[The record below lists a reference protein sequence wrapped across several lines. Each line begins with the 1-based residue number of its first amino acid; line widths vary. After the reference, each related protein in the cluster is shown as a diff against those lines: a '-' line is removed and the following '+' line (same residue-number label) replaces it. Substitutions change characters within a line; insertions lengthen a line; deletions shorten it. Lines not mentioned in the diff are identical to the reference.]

1 MAGIYFSRVTA
12 RGIGKRDS
20 FVDFTPGLNII
31 CGRSNTGK
39 TAVARCID
47 FALGKMSDF
56 PIDETFGYDE
66 VELLVQAADGT
77 IGITRNFGKNQVD
90 VATNIPGMYSGKYN
104 LTHSQSKTTGLPV
117 LSDLFLKAMG
127 ISLPCK
133 IIKNIDSKRTPL
145 TLRTFLHMMI
155 FLNNDIGNVESVLE
169 PKESIQKTV
178 FFSSL
183 LFLMTGSDFPEY
195 KEQPKKEIRI
205 AERNAILRYV
215 NTQISNISEKKKV
228 LQKQMTAFQGID
240 VEQQMTAL
248 IAGIEQTESAIS
260 AALSRRQELVQEIS
274 ELQEKMTE
282 AELMKSRYAA
292 LKSQYTADI
301 KRLTF
306 IADGEMERNAH
317 DKNTVCPFCES
328 HFTPKDDE
336 TYIESARGELSR
348 IVAQMNDLTK
358 AEQSLAEEMRW
369 MSEEMAKLDAE
380 KDSIESHIQQ
390 ELRPKAEAMR
400 KSLADYKSFLQ
411 LKREMSVI
419 DDFAVGWEADLRNPP
434 VELESALQYHPREH
448 FDDDFKRLIN
458 QYYKD
463 ILRECNYSTE
473 PIVANFNISDFDIE
487 INGHKKSAHEGQGY
501 TSFVN
506 SVTALTFRHYLA
518 HHGKYYPGFL
528 IIDTPLLG
536 LDQGVADSAP
546 ESMCSGL
553 FRYFMN
559 HQEEG
564 QLIIIEN
571 SKNLPDLD
579 YAAAGANVITFTKGL
594 TEGRPGFLHGI
605 VE

>member
-1 MAGIYFSRVTA
+1 
-12 RGIGKRDS
+12 
-20 FVDFTPGLNII
+20 
-31 CGRSNTGK
+31 
-39 TAVARCID
+39 
-47 FALGKMSDF
+47 
-56 PIDETFGYDE
+56 
-66 VELLVQAADGT
+66 
-77 IGITRNFGKNQVD
+77 
-90 VATNIPGMYSGKYN
+90 
-104 LTHSQSKTTGLPV
+104 
-117 LSDLFLKAMG
+117 MG
-127 ISLPCK
+127 IPTPCK
-133 IIKNIDSKRTPL
+133 VIKNIDFKRVPL
-145 TLRTFLHMMI
+145 TLRTFLHI
-155 FLNNDIGNVESVLE
+155 LLFLNNDIGKVESVLE

-178 FFSSL
+178 FLSSL
-183 LFLMTGSDFPEY
+183 LFLMTGSNFPEHD
-195 KEQPKKEIRI
+195 EQTKKEIRI

-215 NTQISNISEKKKV
+215 NTQISNVAEKKKV

-240 VEQQMTAL
+240 VEQQMTTL

-282 AELMKSRYAA
+282 AELMKSRYVA

-306 IADGEMERNAH
+306 IADGEMSRSVH
-317 DKNTVCPFCES
+317 DKNNVCPFCES

-380 KDSIESHIQQ
+380 KDSIERLIQQ

-434 VELESALQYHPREH
+434 VEPESALQYHPREH

-458 QYYKD
+458 QYYME
-463 ILRECNYSTE
+463 ILRECSYSPE
-473 PIVANFNISDFDIE
+473 PTSANFNISDFDIE
-487 INGHKKSAHEGQGY
+487 IDGHKKSTHEGQGY

>member
-12 RGIGKRDS
+12 RGKGKRDS

-39 TAVARCID
+39 TAIARCID
-47 FALGKMSDF
+47 FALGKMGEP
-56 PIDETFGYDE
+56 PIDEPLGYDQ
-66 VELLVQAADGT
+66 VELLVQAAAGT

-90 VATNIPGMYSGKYN
+90 VKTDIPGVYSGKYN
-104 LTHSQSKTTGLPV
+104 LNHSQSKITALPV
-117 LSDLFLKAMG
+117 LSDLLLNVMG
-127 ISLPCK
+127 IPTPCMV
-133 IIKNIDSKRTPL
+133 IKNIDFKRAPL
-145 TLRTFLHMMI
+145 TLRTFLHMLI
-155 FLNNDIGNVESVLE
+155 FLNNDIGNVKSVLE

-183 LFLMTGSDFPEY
+183 LFLMTGFNFPEQD
-195 KEQPKKEIRI
+195 EQTKKEIRI
-205 AERNAILRYV
+205 AEQNAVTRYV
-215 NTQISNISEKKKV
+215 NRQISNVAEKKKV

-240 VEQQMTAL
+240 VEQQMTSL

-260 AALSRRQELVQEIS
+260 AALSRRQDLVQEMS
-274 ELQEKMTE
+274 DLQEKVTE
-282 AELMKSRYAA
+282 AELMKSRYAT

-306 IADGEMERNAH
+306 IADGEMSRSVH
-317 DKNTVCPFCES
+317 DKNNVCPFCES

-348 IVAQMNDLTK
+348 ILAQMNDLTK
-358 AEQSLAEEMRW
+358 AEQSLAEEMNW

-380 KDSIESHIQQ
+380 KNSIENLIQQ
-390 ELRPKAEAMR
+390 ELRPKAEEMR
-400 KSLADYKSFLQ
+400 KSLAAYKSFLQ

-419 DDFAVGWEADLRNPP
+419 DDFAAVWEKDLRNPP
-434 VELESALQYHPREH
+434 VETESVRQYHPREH

-458 QYYKD
+458 QYYME
-463 ILRECNYSTE
+463 ILRECSYSPE
-473 PIVANFNISDFDIE
+473 PTSANFNISDFDIE
-487 INGHKKSAHEGQGY
+487 IDGHKKSTHEGQGY

-528 IIDTPLLG
+528 IIDTPLLA

-579 YAAAGANVITFTKGL
+579 YEAAGANVITFTKGL
-594 TEGRPGFLHGI
+594 TEGRPGFLHG

>member
-12 RGIGKRDS
+12 RGKGKRDS

-39 TAVARCID
+39 TAIARCID
-47 FALGKMSDF
+47 FALGKMGEP
-56 PIDETFGYDE
+56 PIDEPLGYDQ
-66 VELLVQAADGT
+66 VELLVQAAAGT

-90 VATNIPGMYSGKYN
+90 VKTNIPGVYSGKYN
-104 LTHSQSKTTGLPV
+104 LNHSQSKITALPV
-117 LSDLFLKAMG
+117 LSDLLLNVMG
-127 ISLPCK
+127 IPTPCMV
-133 IIKNIDSKRTPL
+133 IKNIDFKRAPL
-145 TLRTFLHMMI
+145 TLRTFLHMLI
-155 FLNNDIGNVESVLE
+155 FLNNDIGNVKSVLE

-183 LFLMTGSDFPEY
+183 LFLMTGFNFPEQD
-195 KEQPKKEIRI
+195 EQTKKEIRI
-205 AERNAILRYV
+205 AEQNAVTRYV
-215 NTQISNISEKKKV
+215 NRQISNVAEKKKV

-240 VEQQMTAL
+240 VEQQMTSL

-260 AALSRRQELVQEIS
+260 AALSRRQDLVQEMS
-274 ELQEKMTE
+274 DLQEKVTE
-282 AELMKSRYAA
+282 AELMKSRYAT

-306 IADGEMERNAH
+306 IADGEMSRSVH
-317 DKNTVCPFCES
+317 DKNNVCPFCES

-348 IVAQMNDLTK
+348 ILAQMNDLTK
-358 AEQSLAEEMRW
+358 AEQSLAEEMNW
-369 MSEEMAKLDAE
+369 MSVEMAKLDAE
-380 KDSIESHIQQ
+380 KDSIENLIQQ
-390 ELRPKAEAMR
+390 ELRPKAEEMR
-400 KSLADYKSFLQ
+400 KSLAVYKSFLQ

-419 DDFAVGWEADLRNPP
+419 DDFAAVWEKDLRNPP
-434 VELESALQYHPREH
+434 VETENVRQYHPREH

-458 QYYKD
+458 QYYME
-463 ILRECNYSTE
+463 ILRECSYSPE
-473 PIVANFNISDFDIE
+473 PTSANFNISDFDIE
-487 INGHKKSAHEGQGY
+487 IDGHKKSTHEGQGY

-571 SKNLPDLD
+571 SKNLPELD
-579 YAAAGANVITFTKGL
+579 YEAAGANVITFTKGL
-594 TEGRPGFLHGI
+594 TEGRPGFLHG

>member
-12 RGIGKRDS
+12 RGKGKRDS

-39 TAVARCID
+39 TAIARCID
-47 FALGKMSDF
+47 FALGKMGEP
-56 PIDETFGYDE
+56 PIDEPLGYDQ
-66 VELLVQAADGT
+66 VELLVQAAAGT

-90 VATNIPGMYSGKYN
+90 VKTDIPGVYSGKYN
-104 LTHSQSKTTGLPV
+104 LNHSQSKTTALPV
-117 LSDLFLKAMG
+117 LSDLLLNVMG
-127 ISLPCK
+127 IPTPCMV
-133 IIKNIDSKRTPL
+133 IKNIDFKRAPL
-145 TLRTFLHMMI
+145 TLRTFLHMLI
-155 FLNNDIGNVESVLE
+155 FLNNDIGNVKSVLE

-183 LFLMTGSDFPEY
+183 LFLMTGFNFPEQD
-195 KEQPKKEIRI
+195 EQTKKEIRI
-205 AERNAILRYV
+205 AEQNAVTRYV
-215 NTQISNISEKKKV
+215 NRQISNVAEKKKV

-240 VEQQMTAL
+240 VEQQMTSL

-260 AALSRRQELVQEIS
+260 AALSRRQDLVQEMS
-274 ELQEKMTE
+274 DLQEKVTE
-282 AELMKSRYAA
+282 AELMKSRYAT

-306 IADGEMERNAH
+306 IADGEMSRSVH
-317 DKNTVCPFCES
+317 DKNNVCPFCES

-348 IVAQMNDLTK
+348 ILAQMNDLTK
-358 AEQSLAEEMRW
+358 AEQSLAEEMNW
-369 MSEEMAKLDAE
+369 MSVEMAKLDAE
-380 KDSIESHIQQ
+380 KDSIENLIQQ
-390 ELRPKAEAMR
+390 ELRPKAEEMR
-400 KSLADYKSFLQ
+400 KSLAVYKSFLQ

-419 DDFAVGWEADLRNPP
+419 DDFAAVWEKDLRNPP
-434 VELESALQYHPREH
+434 VETENVRQYHPREH

-458 QYYKD
+458 QYYME
-463 ILRECNYSTE
+463 ILRECSYSPE
-473 PIVANFNISDFDIE
+473 PTSANFNISDFDIE
-487 INGHKKSAHEGQGY
+487 IDGHKKSTHEGQGY

-579 YAAAGANVITFTKGL
+579 YEAAGANVITFTKGL
-594 TEGRPGFLHGI
+594 TEGRPGFLHG

>member
-12 RGIGKRDS
+12 RGKGKRDS

-39 TAVARCID
+39 TAIARCID
-47 FALGKMSDF
+47 FALGKMGEP
-56 PIDETFGYDE
+56 PIDEPLGYDQ
-66 VELLVQAADGT
+66 VELLVQAAAGT

-90 VATNIPGMYSGKYN
+90 VKTDIPGVYSGKYN
-104 LTHSQSKTTGLPV
+104 LNHSQSKITALPV
-117 LSDLFLKAMG
+117 LSDLLLNVMG
-127 ISLPCK
+127 IPTPCMV
-133 IIKNIDSKRTPL
+133 IKNIDFKRAPL
-145 TLRTFLHMMI
+145 TLRTFLHMLI
-155 FLNNDIGNVESVLE
+155 FLNNDIGNVKSVLE

-183 LFLMTGSDFPEY
+183 LFLMTGFNFPEQD
-195 KEQPKKEIRI
+195 EQTKKEIRI
-205 AERNAILRYV
+205 AEQNAVTRYV
-215 NTQISNISEKKKV
+215 NRQISNVAEKKKV

-240 VEQQMTAL
+240 VEQQMTSL

-260 AALSRRQELVQEIS
+260 AALSRRQDLVQEMS
-274 ELQEKMTE
+274 DLQEKVTE
-282 AELMKSRYAA
+282 AELMKSRYAT

-306 IADGEMERNAH
+306 IADGEMSRSVH
-317 DKNTVCPFCES
+317 DKNNVCPFCES

-348 IVAQMNDLTK
+348 ILAQMNDLTK
-358 AEQSLAEEMRW
+358 AEQSLAEEMNW
-369 MSEEMAKLDAE
+369 MSVEMAKLDAE
-380 KDSIESHIQQ
+380 KDSIENLIQQ
-390 ELRPKAEAMR
+390 ELRPKAEEMR
-400 KSLADYKSFLQ
+400 KSLAVYKSFLQ

-419 DDFAVGWEADLRNPP
+419 DDFAAVWEKDLRNPP
-434 VELESALQYHPREH
+434 VETENVRQYHPREH

-458 QYYKD
+458 QYYME
-463 ILRECNYSTE
+463 ILRECSYSPE
-473 PIVANFNISDFDIE
+473 PTSANFNISDFDIE
-487 INGHKKSAHEGQGY
+487 IDGHKKSTHEGQGY

-571 SKNLPDLD
+571 SKNLPELD
-579 YAAAGANVITFTKGL
+579 YEAAGANVITFTKGL
-594 TEGRPGFLHGI
+594 TEGRPGFLHG

>member
-12 RGIGKRDS
+12 RGKGKRDS
-20 FVDFTPGLNII
+20 FVDFTPRLNII

-47 FALGKMSDF
+47 FALGKMGEP
-56 PIDETFGYDE
+56 PIDEAFGYDQ
-66 VELLVQAADGT
+66 VELLVQAAAGT
-77 IGITRNFGKNQVD
+77 IGITRNFDKNQVD
-90 VATNIPGMYSGKYN
+90 VTTDIPGVYSGKYN
-104 LTHSQSKTTGLPV
+104 LMHSQSKTTGLPV
-117 LSDLFLKAMG
+117 LSDLLLNVMG
-127 ISLPCK
+127 ISTPCMV
-133 IIKNIDSKRTPL
+133 IKNIDFKRAPL
-145 TLRTFLHMMI
+145 TLRTFLHMLL
-155 FLNNDIGNVESVLE
+155 FLNNDIGNVKSMLE
-169 PKESIQKTV
+169 PSESTKKTV

-183 LFLMTGSDFPEY
+183 LFLMTGSNFPEQD
-195 KEQPKKEIRI
+195 EQTKKEIRI
-205 AERNAILRYV
+205 AERNAIVRYV
-215 NTQISNISEKKKV
+215 NTQISNVAEKKKA

-240 VEQQMTAL
+240 VEQQMTSL

-260 AALSRRQELVQEIS
+260 AALSRRQDLVQEMS
-274 ELQEKMTE
+274 DLQEKVTE

-306 IADGEMERNAH
+306 IADGEIGRNAH
-317 DKNTVCPFCES
+317 DKNNVCPFCES

-348 IVAQMNDLTK
+348 ILAQMNDLTK
-358 AEQSLAEEMRW
+358 AEQSLAEEMNW
-369 MSEEMAKLDAE
+369 MSVEMAKLDAE
-380 KDSIESHIQQ
+380 KDSIENLIQQ
-390 ELRPKAEAMR
+390 ELRPKAEEMR
-400 KSLADYKSFLQ
+400 KSLAVYKSFLQ

-419 DDFAVGWEADLRNPP
+419 DDFAAVWEKDLRNPP
-434 VELESALQYHPREH
+434 VETENVRQYHPREH

-458 QYYKD
+458 QYYME
-463 ILRECNYSTE
+463 ILRECSYSPE
-473 PIVANFNISDFDIE
+473 PTSANFNISDFDIE
-487 INGHKKSAHEGQGY
+487 IDGHKKSTHEGQGY

-571 SKNLPDLD
+571 SKNLPELD
-579 YAAAGANVITFTKGL
+579 YEAAGANVITFTKGL
-594 TEGRPGFLHGI
+594 TEGRPGFLHG

>member
-1 MAGIYFSRVTA
+1 M
-12 RGIGKRDS
+12 
-20 FVDFTPGLNII
+20 
-31 CGRSNTGK
+31 
-39 TAVARCID
+39 
-47 FALGKMSDF
+47 
-56 PIDETFGYDE
+56 
-66 VELLVQAADGT
+66 
-77 IGITRNFGKNQVD
+77 
-90 VATNIPGMYSGKYN
+90 
-104 LTHSQSKTTGLPV
+104 
-117 LSDLFLKAMG
+117 
-127 ISLPCK
+127 
-133 IIKNIDSKRTPL
+133 
-145 TLRTFLHMMI
+145 
-155 FLNNDIGNVESVLE
+155 
-169 PKESIQKTV
+169 
-178 FFSSL
+178 
-183 LFLMTGSDFPEY
+183 
-195 KEQPKKEIRI
+195 
-205 AERNAILRYV
+205 
-215 NTQISNISEKKKV
+215 
-228 LQKQMTAFQGID
+228 
-240 VEQQMTAL
+240 
-248 IAGIEQTESAIS
+248 
-260 AALSRRQELVQEIS
+260 QEIS

-282 AELMKSRYAA
+282 AELMKSRYVA

-306 IADGEMERNAH
+306 IADGEMSRSVH
-317 DKNTVCPFCES
+317 DKNNVCPFCES

-380 KDSIESHIQQ
+380 KDSIERLIQQ

-434 VELESALQYHPREH
+434 VEPESALQYHPREH

-458 QYYKD
+458 QYYME
-463 ILRECNYSTE
+463 ILRECSYSPE
-473 PIVANFNISDFDIE
+473 PTSANFNISDFDIE
-487 INGHKKSAHEGQGY
+487 IDGHKKSTHEGQGY

-571 SKNLPDLD
+571 PKNLPDLD

>member
-1 MAGIYFSRVTA
+1 MGE
-12 RGIGKRDS
+12 
-20 FVDFTPGLNII
+20 P
-31 CGRSNTGK
+31 
-39 TAVARCID
+39 
-47 FALGKMSDF
+47 
-56 PIDETFGYDE
+56 PIDEPLGYDQ
-66 VELLVQAADGT
+66 VELLVQAAAGT

-90 VATNIPGMYSGKYN
+90 VKTDIPGVYSGKYN
-104 LTHSQSKTTGLPV
+104 LNHSQSKITALPV
-117 LSDLFLKAMG
+117 LSDLLLNVMG
-127 ISLPCK
+127 IPTPCMV
-133 IIKNIDSKRTPL
+133 IKNIDFKRAPL
-145 TLRTFLHMMI
+145 TLRTFLHMLI
-155 FLNNDIGNVESVLE
+155 FLNNDIGNVKSVLE

-183 LFLMTGSDFPEY
+183 LFLMTGFNFPEQD
-195 KEQPKKEIRI
+195 EQTKKEIRI
-205 AERNAILRYV
+205 AEQNAVTRYV
-215 NTQISNISEKKKV
+215 NRQISNVAEKKKV

-240 VEQQMTAL
+240 VEQQMTSL

-260 AALSRRQELVQEIS
+260 AALSRRQDLVQEMS
-274 ELQEKMTE
+274 DLQEKVTE
-282 AELMKSRYAA
+282 AELMKSRYAT

-306 IADGEMERNAH
+306 IADGEMSRSVH
-317 DKNTVCPFCES
+317 DKNNVCPFCES

-348 IVAQMNDLTK
+348 ILAQMNDLTK
-358 AEQSLAEEMRW
+358 AEQSLAEEMNW
-369 MSEEMAKLDAE
+369 MSVEMAKLDAE
-380 KDSIESHIQQ
+380 KDSIENLIQQ
-390 ELRPKAEAMR
+390 ELRPKAEEMR
-400 KSLADYKSFLQ
+400 KSLAVYKSFLQ

-419 DDFAVGWEADLRNPP
+419 DDFAAVWEKDLRNPP
-434 VELESALQYHPREH
+434 VETENVRQYHPREH

-458 QYYKD
+458 QYYME
-463 ILRECNYSTE
+463 ILRECSYSPE
-473 PIVANFNISDFDIE
+473 PTSANFNISDFDIE
-487 INGHKKSAHEGQGY
+487 IDGHKKSTHEGQGY

-528 IIDTPLLG
+528 IIDTPFLG

-571 SKNLPDLD
+571 SKNLPELD
-579 YAAAGANVITFTKGL
+579 YEAAGANVITFTKGL
-594 TEGRPGFLHGI
+594 TEGRPGFLHG

>member
-12 RGIGKRDS
+12 RGKGKRDS

-39 TAVARCID
+39 TAIARCID
-47 FALGKMSDF
+47 FALGKMGEP
-56 PIDETFGYDE
+56 PIDEPLGYDQ
-66 VELLVQAADGT
+66 VELLVQAAAGT

-90 VATNIPGMYSGKYN
+90 VKTDIPGVYSGKYN
-104 LTHSQSKTTGLPV
+104 LNHSQSKITALPV
-117 LSDLFLKAMG
+117 LSDLLLNVMG
-127 ISLPCK
+127 IPTPCMV
-133 IIKNIDSKRTPL
+133 IKNIDFKRAPL
-145 TLRTFLHMMI
+145 TLRTFLHMLI
-155 FLNNDIGNVESVLE
+155 FLNNDIGNVKSVLE

-183 LFLMTGSDFPEY
+183 LFLMTGFNFPEQD
-195 KEQPKKEIRI
+195 EQTKKEIRI
-205 AERNAILRYV
+205 AEQNAVTRYV
-215 NTQISNISEKKKV
+215 NRQISNVAEKKKV

-240 VEQQMTAL
+240 VEQQMTSL

-260 AALSRRQELVQEIS
+260 AALSRRQDLVQEMS
-274 ELQEKMTE
+274 DLQEKVTE
-282 AELMKSRYAA
+282 AELMKSRYAT

-306 IADGEMERNAH
+306 IADGEMSRSVH
-317 DKNTVCPFCES
+317 DKNNVCPFCES

-348 IVAQMNDLTK
+348 ILAQMNDLTK
-358 AEQSLAEEMRW
+358 AEQSLAEEMNW
-369 MSEEMAKLDAE
+369 MSAEMAKLDAE
-380 KDSIESHIQQ
+380 KDSIENLIQQ
-390 ELRPKAEAMR
+390 ELRPKAEEMR
-400 KSLADYKSFLQ
+400 KSLAVYKSFLQ

-419 DDFAVGWEADLRNPP
+419 DDFAAVWEKDLRNPP
-434 VELESALQYHPREH
+434 VETENVRQYHPREH

-458 QYYKD
+458 QYYME
-463 ILRECNYSTE
+463 ILRECSYSPE
-473 PIVANFNISDFDIE
+473 PTSANFNISDFDIE
-487 INGHKKSAHEGQGY
+487 IDGHKKSTHEGQGY

-579 YAAAGANVITFTKGL
+579 YEAAGANVITFTKGL
-594 TEGRPGFLHGI
+594 TEGRPGFLHG

>member
-31 CGRSNTGK
+31 CGHSNTGK

-47 FALGKMSDF
+47 FALGKMGDF
-56 PIDETFGYDE
+56 PIDETFGYDQ
-66 VELLVQAADGT
+66 VELLVQAAEGT
-77 IGITRNFGKNQVD
+77 ISITRNFHKDQVD
-90 VATNIPGMYSGKYN
+90 VVTNIPGTYSGKYN
-104 LTHSQSKTTGLPV
+104 LKYSQSKKTGLPV
-117 LSDLFLKAMG
+117 LSDLLLNAMG
-127 ISLPCK
+127 IRTPCE
-133 IIKNIDSKRTPL
+133 IIKNIDFKRTPL
-145 TLRTFLHMMI
+145 TLRTFLHMML
-155 FLNNDIGNVESVLE
+155 FLNNDIGNVGSVLE
-169 PKESIQKTV
+169 PKESMQKTV

-183 LFLMTGSDFPEY
+183 LFLMTGSNFPEHD
-195 KEQPKKEIRI
+195 EQTKKEIRI

-215 NTQISNISEKKKV
+215 NRQISNISEKKKV

-282 AELMKSRYAA
+282 AELMKSRYTA

-348 IVAQMNDLTK
+348 IVTQMNDLTK

-434 VELESALQYHPREH
+434 VEPESALQYHPREH

-487 INGHKKSAHEGQGY
+487 INGHKKSTHEGQGY

>member
-12 RGIGKRDS
+12 RGKGKRDS

-39 TAVARCID
+39 TAIARCID
-47 FALGKMSDF
+47 FALGKMGEP
-56 PIDETFGYDE
+56 PIDEPLGYDQ
-66 VELLVQAADGT
+66 VELLVQAAAGT

-90 VATNIPGMYSGKYN
+90 VKTDIPGVYSGKYN
-104 LTHSQSKTTGLPV
+104 LNHSQSKITALPV
-117 LSDLFLKAMG
+117 LSDLLLNVMG
-127 ISLPCK
+127 IPTPCMV
-133 IIKNIDSKRTPL
+133 IKNIDFKRAPL
-145 TLRTFLHMMI
+145 TLRTFLHMLI
-155 FLNNDIGNVESVLE
+155 FLNNDIGNVKSVLE

-183 LFLMTGSDFPEY
+183 LFLMTGFNFPEQD
-195 KEQPKKEIRI
+195 EQTKKEIRI
-205 AERNAILRYV
+205 AEQNAVTRYV
-215 NTQISNISEKKKV
+215 NRQISNVAEKKKV

-240 VEQQMTAL
+240 VEQQMTSL

-260 AALSRRQELVQEIS
+260 AALSRRQDLVQEMS
-274 ELQEKMTE
+274 DLQEKVTE
-282 AELMKSRYAA
+282 AELMKSRYAT

-306 IADGEMERNAH
+306 IADGEMSRSVH
-317 DKNTVCPFCES
+317 DKNNVCPFCES

-348 IVAQMNDLTK
+348 ILAQMNDLTK
-358 AEQSLAEEMRW
+358 AEQSLAEEMNW

-380 KDSIESHIQQ
+380 KNSIENLIQQ
-390 ELRPKAEAMR
+390 ELRPKAEEMR
-400 KSLADYKSFLQ
+400 KSLAAYKSFLQ

-419 DDFAVGWEADLRNPP
+419 DDFAAVWEKDLRNPP
-434 VELESALQYHPREH
+434 VETENVRQYHPREH

-458 QYYKD
+458 QYYME
-463 ILRECNYSTE
+463 ILRECSYSPE
-473 PIVANFNISDFDIE
+473 PTSANFNISDFDIE
-487 INGHKKSAHEGQGY
+487 IDGHKKSTHEGQGY

-579 YAAAGANVITFTKGL
+579 YEAAGANVITFTKGL
-594 TEGRPGFLHGI
+594 TEGRPGFLHG

>member
-12 RGIGKRDS
+12 RGKGKRDS

-39 TAVARCID
+39 TAIARCID
-47 FALGKMSDF
+47 FALGKMGEP
-56 PIDETFGYDE
+56 PIDEPLGYDQ
-66 VELLVQAADGT
+66 VELLVQAAAGT

-90 VATNIPGMYSGKYN
+90 VKTDIPGVYSGKYN
-104 LTHSQSKTTGLPV
+104 LNHSQSKITALPV
-117 LSDLFLKAMG
+117 LSDLLLNVMG
-127 ISLPCK
+127 IPTPCMV
-133 IIKNIDSKRTPL
+133 IKNIDFKRAPL
-145 TLRTFLHMMI
+145 TLRTFLHMLI
-155 FLNNDIGNVESVLE
+155 FLNNDIGNVKSVLE

-183 LFLMTGSDFPEY
+183 LFLMTGFNFPEQD
-195 KEQPKKEIRI
+195 EQTKKEIRI
-205 AERNAILRYV
+205 AEQNAVTRYV
-215 NTQISNISEKKKV
+215 NRQISNVAEKKKV

-240 VEQQMTAL
+240 VEQQMTSL

-260 AALSRRQELVQEIS
+260 AALSRRQDLVQEMS
-274 ELQEKMTE
+274 DLQEKVTE
-282 AELMKSRYAA
+282 AELMKSRYAT

-306 IADGEMERNAH
+306 IADGEMSRSVH
-317 DKNTVCPFCES
+317 DKNNVCPFCES

-348 IVAQMNDLTK
+348 ILAQMNDLTK
-358 AEQSLAEEMRW
+358 AEQSLAEEMNW
-369 MSEEMAKLDAE
+369 MSAEMAKLDAE
-380 KDSIESHIQQ
+380 KDSIENLIQQ
-390 ELRPKAEAMR
+390 ELRPKAEEMR
-400 KSLADYKSFLQ
+400 KSLAAYKSFLQ

-419 DDFAVGWEADLRNPP
+419 DDFAAVWEKDLRNPP
-434 VELESALQYHPREH
+434 VETESVRQYHPREH

-458 QYYKD
+458 QYYME
-463 ILRECNYSTE
+463 ILRECSYSPE
-473 PIVANFNISDFDIE
+473 PTSANFNISDFDIE
-487 INGHKKSAHEGQGY
+487 IDGHKKSTHEGQGY

-528 IIDTPLLG
+528 IIDTPLLA

-579 YAAAGANVITFTKGL
+579 YEAAGANVITFTKGL
-594 TEGRPGFLHGI
+594 TEGRPGFLHG

>member
-31 CGRSNTGK
+31 CGHSNTGK

-47 FALGKMSDF
+47 FALGKMGDF
-56 PIDETFGYDE
+56 PIDETFGYDQ
-66 VELLVQAADGT
+66 VELLVQAAEGT
-77 IGITRNFGKNQVD
+77 ISITRNFHKDQVD
-90 VATNIPGMYSGKYN
+90 VVTNIPGTYSGKYN
-104 LTHSQSKTTGLPV
+104 LKYSQSKKTGLPV
-117 LSDLFLKAMG
+117 LSDLLLNAMG
-127 ISLPCK
+127 IRTPCE
-133 IIKNIDSKRTPL
+133 IIKNIDFKRTPL
-145 TLRTFLHMMI
+145 TLRTFLHMML
-155 FLNNDIGNVESVLE
+155 FLNNDIGNVGSVLE
-169 PKESIQKTV
+169 PKESMQKTV

-183 LFLMTGSDFPEY
+183 LFLMTGSNFPEHD
-195 KEQPKKEIRI
+195 EQTKKEIRI

-215 NTQISNISEKKKV
+215 NRQISNISEKKKV

-282 AELMKSRYAA
+282 AELMKSRYTA

-380 KDSIESHIQQ
+380 KDSIENLIQQ
-390 ELRPKAEAMR
+390 ELRPKAEEMR
-400 KSLADYKSFLQ
+400 KSLAAYKSFLQ

-419 DDFAVGWEADLRNPP
+419 DDFAAVWEKDLRNPP
-434 VELESALQYHPREH
+434 VETESVRQYHPREH

-487 INGHKKSAHEGQGY
+487 INGHKKSTHEGQGY

-594 TEGRPGFLHGI
+594 TEGRPGFLHG

>member
-1 MAGIYFSRVTA
+1 MTGIYFSRVTA
-12 RGIGKRDS
+12 RGKGKRDS

-39 TAVARCID
+39 TAIARCID
-47 FALGKMSDF
+47 FVLGKMGEP
-56 PIDETFGYDE
+56 PIDEPLGYDQ
-66 VELLVQAADGT
+66 VELLVQAAAGT

-90 VATNIPGMYSGKYN
+90 VKTDIPGVYSGKYN
-104 LTHSQSKTTGLPV
+104 LNHSQSKTTALPV
-117 LSDLFLKAMG
+117 LSDLLLNVIG
-127 ISLPCK
+127 IPTPCMV
-133 IIKNIDSKRTPL
+133 IKNIDFKRAPL
-145 TLRTFLHMMI
+145 TLRTFLHMLI
-155 FLNNDIGNVESVLE
+155 FLNNDIGNVKSVLE

-183 LFLMTGSDFPEY
+183 LFLMTGFNFPEQD
-195 KEQPKKEIRI
+195 EQTKKEIRI
-205 AERNAILRYV
+205 AEQNAVTRYV
-215 NTQISNISEKKKV
+215 NRQISNVAEKKKA

-240 VEQQMTAL
+240 VEQQMTSL
-248 IAGIEQTESAIS
+248 IAVIEQTESAIS
-260 AALSRRQELVQEIS
+260 AALSRRQDLVQEMS
-274 ELQEKMTE
+274 DLQEKVTE
-282 AELMKSRYAA
+282 AELMKSRYAT

-306 IADGEMERNAH
+306 IADGEMNRSVH
-317 DKNTVCPFCES
+317 DKNNVCPFCES

-348 IVAQMNDLTK
+348 ILAQMNDLTK
-358 AEQSLAEEMRW
+358 AEQSLTEEMNW

-380 KDSIESHIQQ
+380 KDSIENLIQQ
-390 ELRPKAEAMR
+390 ELRPKAEEMR
-400 KSLADYKSFLQ
+400 KSLAAYKSFLQ

-419 DDFAVGWEADLRNPP
+419 DDFAAVWEKDLRNPP
-434 VELESALQYHPREH
+434 VETENVRQYHPREH

-458 QYYKD
+458 QYYME
-463 ILRECNYSTE
+463 ILRECSYSPE
-473 PIVANFNISDFDIE
+473 PTSANFNISDFDIE
-487 INGHKKSAHEGQGY
+487 IDGHKKSTHEGQGY

-579 YAAAGANVITFTKGL
+579 YEAAGANVITFTKGL
-594 TEGRPGFLHGI
+594 TEGRPGFLHG

>member
-1 MAGIYFSRVTA
+1 MPGIYFSRVTA

-20 FVDFTPGLNII
+20 FVDFTPRLNII

-47 FALGKMSDF
+47 FALGKMGDF

-66 VELLVQAADGT
+66 VELLVQAAEGT
-77 IGITRNFGKNQVD
+77 ISITRKFHKDQVD
-90 VATNIPGMYSGKYN
+90 VKTDIPDKAGKYN
-104 LTHSQSKTTGLPV
+104 LTYSQSQRNGLPV
-117 LSDLFLKAMG
+117 LSDLLLSAMG
-127 ISLPCK
+127 IPTPCK
-133 IIKNIDSKRTPL
+133 VIKNIDFKRVPL
-145 TLRTFLHMMI
+145 TLRTFRHMLI
-155 FLNNDIGNVESVLE
+155 FLNNDIGKVESGLE

-178 FFSSL
+178 FLSSL
-183 LFLMTGSDFPEY
+183 LFLMTGSNFPEHD
-195 KEQPKKEIRI
+195 EQTKKEIRI

-215 NTQISNISEKKKV
+215 NTQISNVAEKKKV

-240 VEQQMTAL
+240 VEQQMTTL

-282 AELMKSRYAA
+282 AELMKSRYTA

-358 AEQSLAEEMRW
+358 AEQSLTEEMRW

-434 VELESALQYHPREH
+434 VEPESALQYHPREH

-458 QYYKD
+458 QYYME
-463 ILRECNYSTE
+463 ILRECSYSPE
-473 PIVANFNISDFDIE
+473 PTSANFNISDFDIE
-487 INGHKKSAHEGQGY
+487 IDGHKKSTHEGQGY

>member
-12 RGIGKRDS
+12 RGKGKRDS

-47 FALGKMSDF
+47 FALGKMGEP
-56 PIDETFGYDE
+56 PIDEPLGYDQ
-66 VELLVQAADGT
+66 VELLVQAAEGT
-77 IGITRNFGKNQVD
+77 ISITRKFHKDQVD
-90 VATNIPGMYSGKYN
+90 VKTDIPGMTSDKYN
-104 LTHSQSKTTGLPV
+104 LKYSQSQRNGLPV
-117 LSDLFLKAMG
+117 LSDLLLNAMG
-127 ISLPCK
+127 IPVPCMV
-133 IIKNIDSKRTPL
+133 IKNIDFKRAPL
-145 TLRTFLHMMI
+145 TLRTILHMLL
-155 FLNNDIGNVESVLE
+155 FLNNDIGKVESVLE

-178 FFSSL
+178 FLSSL
-183 LFLMTGSDFPEY
+183 LFLMTGSNFPEHD
-195 KEQPKKEIRI
+195 EQTKKEIRI
-205 AERNAILRYV
+205 TERNAILRYV
-215 NTQISNISEKKKV
+215 NRQISNISEKKKV

-348 IVAQMNDLTK
+348 IVTQMNDLTK

-380 KDSIESHIQQ
+380 KDSIECHIQQ

-400 KSLADYKSFLQ
+400 KSLADYKNFLQ

-434 VELESALQYHPREH
+434 IEPESALQYHPREH
-448 FDDDFKRLIN
+448 FDDDFKKIIN

-463 ILRECNYSTE
+463 ILLECSYSTE
-473 PIVANFNISDFDIE
+473 PVVANFNISNFDIE
-487 INGHKKSAHEGQGY
+487 IDGHKKSAHEGQGY

-518 HHGKYYPGFL
+518 HQGKYYPGFL

-536 LDQGVADSAP
+536 LDQGVKDSDP
-546 ESMCSGL
+546 KSMGAGL

-571 SKNLPDLD
+571 SKNLPELD
-579 YAAAGANVITFTKGL
+579 YEAAGANVITFTKGL
-594 TEGRPGFLHGI
+594 TEGRPGFLDG

>member
-12 RGIGKRDS
+12 RGKGKRDS

-39 TAVARCID
+39 TAIARCID
-47 FALGKMSDF
+47 FALGKMGEP
-56 PIDETFGYDE
+56 PIDEPLGYDQ
-66 VELLVQAADGT
+66 VELLVQAAAGT

-90 VATNIPGMYSGKYN
+90 VKTDIPGVYSGKYN
-104 LTHSQSKTTGLPV
+104 LNHSQSKITALPV
-117 LSDLFLKAMG
+117 LSDLLLNVMG
-127 ISLPCK
+127 IPTPCMV
-133 IIKNIDSKRTPL
+133 IKNIDFKRAPL
-145 TLRTFLHMMI
+145 TLRTFLHMLI
-155 FLNNDIGNVESVLE
+155 FLNNDIGNVKSVLE

-183 LFLMTGSDFPEY
+183 LFLMTGFNFPEQD
-195 KEQPKKEIRI
+195 EQTKKEIRI
-205 AERNAILRYV
+205 AEQNAVTRYV
-215 NTQISNISEKKKV
+215 NRQISNVAEKKKV

-240 VEQQMTAL
+240 VEQQMTSL

-260 AALSRRQELVQEIS
+260 AALSRRQDLVQEMS
-274 ELQEKMTE
+274 DLQEKVTE
-282 AELMKSRYAA
+282 AELMKSRYAT

-306 IADGEMERNAH
+306 IADGEMSRSVH
-317 DKNTVCPFCES
+317 DKNNVCPFCES

-348 IVAQMNDLTK
+348 ILAQMNDLTK
-358 AEQSLAEEMRW
+358 AEQSLAEEMNW
-369 MSEEMAKLDAE
+369 MSVEMAKLDAE
-380 KDSIESHIQQ
+380 KDSIENLIQQ
-390 ELRPKAEAMR
+390 ELRPKAEEMR
-400 KSLADYKSFLQ
+400 KSLAVYKSFLQ

-419 DDFAVGWEADLRNPP
+419 DDFAAVWEKDLRNPP
-434 VELESALQYHPREH
+434 VETENVRQYHPREH

-458 QYYKD
+458 QYYME
-463 ILRECNYSTE
+463 ILRECSYSPE
-473 PIVANFNISDFDIE
+473 PTSANFNISDFDIE
-487 INGHKKSAHEGQGY
+487 IDGHKKSTHEGQGY

-528 IIDTPLLG
+528 IIDTPFLG

-571 SKNLPDLD
+571 SKNLPELD
-579 YAAAGANVITFTKGL
+579 YEAAGANVITFTKGL
-594 TEGRPGFLHGI
+594 TEGRPGFLHG

>member
-12 RGIGKRDS
+12 RGIGKCDS

-39 TAVARCID
+39 TAIARCID
-47 FALGKMSDF
+47 FALGKMGEP
-56 PIDETFGYDE
+56 PIDEPLGYDQ
-66 VELLVQAADGT
+66 VELLVQAAAGT

-90 VATNIPGMYSGKYN
+90 VKTDIPGVYSGKYN
-104 LTHSQSKTTGLPV
+104 LNHSQSKTTALPV
-117 LSDLFLKAMG
+117 LSDLLLNVMG
-127 ISLPCK
+127 IPTPCMV
-133 IIKNIDSKRTPL
+133 IKNIDFKRAPL
-145 TLRTFLHMMI
+145 TLRTFLHMLI
-155 FLNNDIGNVESVLE
+155 FLNNDIGNVKSVLE

-183 LFLMTGSDFPEY
+183 LFLMTGFNFPEQD
-195 KEQPKKEIRI
+195 EQTKKEIRI
-205 AERNAILRYV
+205 AEQNAVTRYV
-215 NTQISNISEKKKV
+215 NRQISNVAEKKKV

-240 VEQQMTAL
+240 VEQQMTSL

-260 AALSRRQELVQEIS
+260 AALSRRQDLVQEMS
-274 ELQEKMTE
+274 DLQEKVTE
-282 AELMKSRYAA
+282 AELMKSRYAT

-306 IADGEMERNAH
+306 IADGEMSRSVH
-317 DKNTVCPFCES
+317 DKNNVCPFCES

-348 IVAQMNDLTK
+348 ILAQMNDLTK
-358 AEQSLAEEMRW
+358 AEQSLAEEMNW
-369 MSEEMAKLDAE
+369 MSVEMAKLDAE
-380 KDSIESHIQQ
+380 KDSIENLIQQ
-390 ELRPKAEAMR
+390 ELRPKAEEMR
-400 KSLADYKSFLQ
+400 KSLAVYKSFLQ

-419 DDFAVGWEADLRNPP
+419 DDFAAVWEKDLRNPP
-434 VELESALQYHPREH
+434 VETENVRQYHPREH

-458 QYYKD
+458 QYYME
-463 ILRECNYSTE
+463 ILRECSYSPE
-473 PIVANFNISDFDIE
+473 PTSANFNISDFDIE
-487 INGHKKSAHEGQGY
+487 IDGHKKSTHEGQGY

-579 YAAAGANVITFTKGL
+579 YEAAGANVITFTKGL
-594 TEGRPGFLHGI
+594 TEGRPGFLHG

>member
-12 RGIGKRDS
+12 RGKGKRDS

-39 TAVARCID
+39 TAIARCID
-47 FALGKMSDF
+47 FALGKMGEP
-56 PIDETFGYDE
+56 PIDEPLGYDQ

-77 IGITRNFGKNQVD
+77 ISITRKFHKDQVD
-90 VATNIPGMYSGKYN
+90 VITNIPGMMSDKYN
-104 LTHSQSKTTGLPV
+104 LKYSQSQRNGLPV
-117 LSDLFLKAMG
+117 LSDLLLSAMG
-127 ISLPCK
+127 IPVPCMV
-133 IIKNIDSKRTPL
+133 IKNIDFKRAPL
-145 TLRTFLHMMI
+145 TLRTFLHMLL
-155 FLNNDIGNVESVLE
+155 FLNNDIGKVESVLE

-178 FFSSL
+178 FLSSL
-183 LFLMTGSDFPEY
+183 LFLMTGSNFPEHD
-195 KEQPKKEIRI
+195 EQTKKEIRI

-215 NTQISNISEKKKV
+215 NRQISNISEKKKV

-282 AELMKSRYAA
+282 AELMKFRYAA

-348 IVAQMNDLTK
+348 ILAQMNDLTK
-358 AEQSLAEEMRW
+358 AEQSLAEEMNW
-369 MSEEMAKLDAE
+369 MSAEMAKLDAE
-380 KDSIESHIQQ
+380 KDSIENLIQQ
-390 ELRPKAEAMR
+390 ELRPKAEEMR
-400 KSLADYKSFLQ
+400 KSLAVYKSFLQ

-419 DDFAVGWEADLRNPP
+419 DDFAAIWEKDLRNPP
-434 VELESALQYHPREH
+434 VETENVRQYHPREH

-458 QYYKD
+458 QYYME
-463 ILRECNYSTE
+463 ILRECSYSPE
-473 PIVANFNISDFDIE
+473 PTSANFNISDFDIE
-487 INGHKKSAHEGQGY
+487 IDGHKKSTHEGQGY

-594 TEGRPGFLHGI
+594 TEGRPGFLHG

>member
-12 RGIGKRDS
+12 RGKGKRDS

-47 FALGKMSDF
+47 FALGKMGEP
-56 PIDETFGYDE
+56 PIDEPLGYDQ
-66 VELLVQAADGT
+66 VELLVQAAEGT
-77 IGITRNFGKNQVD
+77 ISITRKFHKDQVD
-90 VATNIPGMYSGKYN
+90 VKTDIPGMTSDKYN
-104 LTHSQSKTTGLPV
+104 LKYSQSQRNGLPV
-117 LSDLFLKAMG
+117 LSDLLLSAMG
-127 ISLPCK
+127 IPVPCMV
-133 IIKNIDSKRTPL
+133 IKNIDFKRAPL
-145 TLRTFLHMMI
+145 TLRTFLHMLI
-155 FLNNDIGNVESVLE
+155 FLNNDIGNVKSVLE
-169 PKESIQKTV
+169 PKESVQKTI

-183 LFLMTGSDFPEY
+183 LYLMNGSNFPEQD
-195 KEQPKKEIRI
+195 EQTKKELRI
-205 AERNAILRYV
+205 AERNAVTRYV
-215 NTQISNISEKKKV
+215 NRQISNVAEKKKV

-240 VEQQMTAL
+240 VEQQMTSL

-282 AELMKSRYAA
+282 AELMKSRYTA

-306 IADGEMERNAH
+306 IVDGEMERNAH
-317 DKNTVCPFCES
+317 DKNTVCPFCER

-358 AEQSLAEEMRW
+358 AEQSLSEEMNW

-434 VELESALQYHPREH
+434 VEPESALQYHPREH

-458 QYYKD
+458 QYYME
-463 ILRECNYSTE
+463 ILRECSYSPE
-473 PIVANFNISDFDIE
+473 PTSANFNISDFDIE
-487 INGHKKSAHEGQGY
+487 IDGHKKSTHEGQGY

-579 YAAAGANVITFTKGL
+579 YEAAGANVITFTKGL
-594 TEGRPGFLHGI
+594 TEGRPGFLHG

>member
-12 RGIGKRDS
+12 RGIGKCDS

-47 FALGKMSDF
+47 FALGKMGDL

-77 IGITRNFGKNQVD
+77 ISITRKFHKDQVD
-90 VATNIPGMYSGKYN
+90 VITNIPGMMSDKYN
-104 LTHSQSKTTGLPV
+104 LKYSQSQRNGLPV
-117 LSDLFLKAMG
+117 LSDLLLSAMG
-127 ISLPCK
+127 IPVPCMV
-133 IIKNIDSKRTPL
+133 IKNIDFKRVPL
-145 TLRTFLHMMI
+145 TLRTFLHI
-155 FLNNDIGNVESVLE
+155 LLFLNNDIGKVESVLE

-178 FFSSL
+178 FLSSL
-183 LFLMTGSDFPEY
+183 LFLMTGSNFPEHD
-195 KEQPKKEIRI
+195 EQTKKEIRI

-215 NTQISNISEKKKV
+215 NTQISNISEKKV

-282 AELMKSRYAA
+282 AELMKFRYAA

-400 KSLADYKSFLQ
+400 KSLADYKNFLQ

-419 DDFAVGWEADLRNPP
+419 DDLAVGWEADLRNPP
-434 VELESALQYHPREH
+434 VEPESALQYHPREH
-448 FDDDFKRLIN
+448 FDDDFKKLIN

-463 ILRECNYSTE
+463 ILLECSYSTE
-473 PIVANFNISDFDIE
+473 PIVANFNISNFDIE

-518 HHGKYYPGFL
+518 HQGKYYPGFL
-528 IIDTPLLG
+528 IIDTPLLA
-536 LDQGVADSAP
+536 LDQGVKDSDP
-546 ESMCSGL
+546 KSMGAGL

-579 YAAAGANVITFTKGL
+579 YEAAGANVITFTKGL

>member
-12 RGIGKRDS
+12 RGKGKRDS

-47 FALGKMSDF
+47 FALGKMGEP
-56 PIDETFGYDE
+56 PIDEPLGYDQ
-66 VELLVQAADGT
+66 VELLVQAAEGT
-77 IGITRNFGKNQVD
+77 ISITRNFDKNQVEVVTD
-90 VATNIPGMYSGKYN
+90 IPGVYNGKYN

-117 LSDLFLKAMG
+117 LSDLLLNVMG
-127 ISLPCK
+127 ISTPCMV
-133 IIKNIDSKRTPL
+133 IKNIDFKRAPL
-145 TLRTFLHMMI
+145 TLRTFLHMLL
-155 FLNNDIGNVESVLE
+155 FLNNDIGNVKSMLE
-169 PKESIQKTV
+169 PSESAKKTV
-178 FFSSL
+178 FLSSL
-183 LFLMTGSDFPEY
+183 LFLMTGSNFPEQD
-195 KEQPKKEIRI
+195 EQTKKEIRI
-205 AERNAILRYV
+205 AERNAIVRYV
-215 NTQISNISEKKKV
+215 NTQISNVAEKKKA

-240 VEQQMTAL
+240 VEQQMTSL

-260 AALSRRQELVQEIS
+260 AALSRRQNLVQEMS
-274 ELQEKMTE
+274 DLQEKVTE

-306 IADGEMERNAH
+306 IADGEIGRNAH
-317 DKNTVCPFCES
+317 DKNNVCPFCES

-348 IVAQMNDLTK
+348 ILAQMNDLTK
-358 AEQSLAEEMRW
+358 AKQNLAEEMNW
-369 MSEEMAKLDAE
+369 MSGEMAKLDAE
-380 KDSIESHIQQ
+380 KDSIESLIQQ
-390 ELRPKAEAMR
+390 ELRPKAEEMR
-400 KSLADYKSFLQ
+400 KSLAAYKSFLQ
-411 LKREMSVI
+411 LKREMSVVEE
-419 DDFAVGWEADLRNPP
+419 FAAVWEKDLRNPP
-434 VELESALQYHPREH
+434 VETESVRQYHPREH

-463 ILRECNYSTE
+463 ILRECSYSTE

-487 INGHKKSAHEGQGY
+487 INGHKKSTHEGQGY

-579 YAAAGANVITFTKGL
+579 YEAAGANVITFTKGL
-594 TEGRPGFLHGI
+594 TEGRPGFLHG

>member
-12 RGIGKRDS
+12 RGKGKRDS
-20 FVDFTPGLNII
+20 FVDFTPRLNII

-39 TAVARCID
+39 TAIARCID
-47 FALGKMSDF
+47 FALGKMGEP
-56 PIDETFGYDE
+56 PIDEPLGYDQ
-66 VELLVQAADGT
+66 VELLVQAAAGT

-90 VATNIPGMYSGKYN
+90 VKTDIPGVYSGKYN
-104 LTHSQSKTTGLPV
+104 LNHSQSKTTALPV
-117 LSDLFLKAMG
+117 LSDLLLNVMG
-127 ISLPCK
+127 IPTPCMV
-133 IIKNIDSKRTPL
+133 IKNIDFKRAPL
-145 TLRTFLHMMI
+145 TLRTFLHMLI
-155 FLNNDIGNVESVLE
+155 FLNNDIGNVKSVLE

-183 LFLMTGSDFPEY
+183 LFLMTGFNFPEQD
-195 KEQPKKEIRI
+195 EQTKKEIRI
-205 AERNAILRYV
+205 AEQNAVTRYV
-215 NTQISNISEKKKV
+215 NRQISNVAEKKKV

-240 VEQQMTAL
+240 VEQQMTSL

-260 AALSRRQELVQEIS
+260 AALSRRQDLVQEMS
-274 ELQEKMTE
+274 DLQEKVTE
-282 AELMKSRYAA
+282 AELMKSRYAT

-306 IADGEMERNAH
+306 IADGEMSRSVH
-317 DKNTVCPFCES
+317 DKNNVCPFCES

-348 IVAQMNDLTK
+348 ILAQMNDLTK
-358 AEQSLAEEMRW
+358 AEQSLAEEMNW
-369 MSEEMAKLDAE
+369 MSVEMAKLDAE
-380 KDSIESHIQQ
+380 KDSIENLIQQ
-390 ELRPKAEAMR
+390 ELRPKAEEMR
-400 KSLADYKSFLQ
+400 KSLAVYKSFLQ

-419 DDFAVGWEADLRNPP
+419 DDFAAVWEKDVRNPP
-434 VELESALQYHPREH
+434 VETENVRQYHPREH

-458 QYYKD
+458 QYYME
-463 ILRECNYSTE
+463 ILRECSYSPE
-473 PIVANFNISDFDIE
+473 PTSANFNISDFDIE
-487 INGHKKSAHEGQGY
+487 IDGHKKSTHEGQGY

-579 YAAAGANVITFTKGL
+579 YEAAGANVITFTKGL
-594 TEGRPGFLHGI
+594 TEGRPGFLHG

>member
-12 RGIGKRDS
+12 RGKGKRDS

-31 CGRSNTGK
+31 CGHSNTGK
-39 TAVARCID
+39 TAIARCID
-47 FALGKMSDF
+47 FALGKIGDF
-56 PIDETFGYDE
+56 PIDETFGYDQ

-77 IGITRNFGKNQVD
+77 ISITRKFHKDQVD
-90 VATNIPGMYSGKYN
+90 VITNIPGMISDKYN
-104 LTHSQSKTTGLPV
+104 LKYSQSQRNGLPV
-117 LSDLFLKAMG
+117 LSDLLLSAMG
-127 ISLPCK
+127 IPVPCMV
-133 IIKNIDSKRTPL
+133 IKNIDFKRAPL
-145 TLRTFLHMMI
+145 TLRTFLHMLI
-155 FLNNDIGNVESVLE
+155 FLNNDIGKVESVLE

-178 FFSSL
+178 FLSSL
-183 LFLMTGSDFPEY
+183 LFLMTGSNFPEHD
-195 KEQPKKEIRI
+195 EQTKKEIRI

-215 NTQISNISEKKKV
+215 NRQISNVAEKKKV
-228 LQKQMTAFQGID
+228 LQKQMMAFQGID
-240 VEQQMTAL
+240 VEQQMTSL

-260 AALSRRQELVQEIS
+260 AALSRRQDLVQEMS
-274 ELQEKMTE
+274 DLQEKVTE
-282 AELMKSRYAA
+282 AELMKSRYAT

-306 IADGEMERNAH
+306 IADGEMSRSVH
-317 DKNTVCPFCES
+317 DKNNVCPFCES

-348 IVAQMNDLTK
+348 ILAQMNDLTK

-434 VELESALQYHPREH
+434 VEPESALQYHPREH
-448 FDDDFKRLIN
+448 FDDDFKKLIN

-463 ILRECNYSTE
+463 ILHECSYMPE
-473 PIVANFNISDFDIE
+473 PTTTNFNISDFDIE
-487 INGHKKSAHEGQGY
+487 IDGHKKSAHEGQGY

-518 HHGKYYPGFL
+518 HHAKYYPGFL

-559 HQEEG
+559 HQKEG

-594 TEGRPGFLHGI
+594 AEGRFGFLHDV

>member
-12 RGIGKRDS
+12 RGKGKRDS

-39 TAVARCID
+39 TAIARCID
-47 FALGKMSDF
+47 FALGKMGEP
-56 PIDETFGYDE
+56 PIDEPLGYDQ
-66 VELLVQAADGT
+66 VELLVQAAAGT

-90 VATNIPGMYSGKYN
+90 VKTDIPGVYSGKYN
-104 LTHSQSKTTGLPV
+104 LNHSQSKITALPV
-117 LSDLFLKAMG
+117 LSDLLLNVMG
-127 ISLPCK
+127 IPTPCMV
-133 IIKNIDSKRTPL
+133 IKNIDFKRAPL
-145 TLRTFLHMMI
+145 TLRTFLHMLI
-155 FLNNDIGNVESVLE
+155 FLNNDIGNVKSVLE

-183 LFLMTGSDFPEY
+183 LFLMTGFNFPEQD
-195 KEQPKKEIRI
+195 EQTKKEIRI
-205 AERNAILRYV
+205 AEQNAVTRYV
-215 NTQISNISEKKKV
+215 NRQISNVAEKKKV

-240 VEQQMTAL
+240 VEQQMTSL

-260 AALSRRQELVQEIS
+260 AALSRRQDLVQEMS
-274 ELQEKMTE
+274 DLQEKVTE
-282 AELMKSRYAA
+282 AELMKSRYAT

-306 IADGEMERNAH
+306 IADGEMSRSVH
-317 DKNTVCPFCES
+317 DKNNVCPFCES

-348 IVAQMNDLTK
+348 ILAQMNDLTK
-358 AEQSLAEEMRW
+358 AEQSLAEEMNW
-369 MSEEMAKLDAE
+369 MSVEMAKLDAE
-380 KDSIESHIQQ
+380 KDSIENLIQQ
-390 ELRPKAEAMR
+390 ELRPKAEEMR
-400 KSLADYKSFLQ
+400 KSLAVYKSFLQ

-419 DDFAVGWEADLRNPP
+419 DDFAAVWEKDLRNPP
-434 VELESALQYHPREH
+434 VETENVRQYHPREH

-458 QYYKD
+458 QYYME
-463 ILRECNYSTE
+463 ILRECSYSPE
-473 PIVANFNISDFDIE
+473 PPSANFNISDFDIE
-487 INGHKKSAHEGQGY
+487 IDGHKKSTHEGQGY

-571 SKNLPDLD
+571 SKNLPELD
-579 YAAAGANVITFTKGL
+579 YEAAGANVITFTKGL
-594 TEGRPGFLHGI
+594 TEGRPGFLHG

>member
-1 MAGIYFSRVTA
+1 M
-12 RGIGKRDS
+12 
-20 FVDFTPGLNII
+20 L
-31 CGRSNTGK
+31 
-39 TAVARCID
+39 
-47 FALGKMSDF
+47 
-56 PIDETFGYDE
+56 
-66 VELLVQAADGT
+66 
-77 IGITRNFGKNQVD
+77 
-90 VATNIPGMYSGKYN
+90 
-104 LTHSQSKTTGLPV
+104 
-117 LSDLFLKAMG
+117 
-127 ISLPCK
+127 
-133 IIKNIDSKRTPL
+133 
-145 TLRTFLHMMI
+145 I
-155 FLNNDIGNVESVLE
+155 FLNNDIGNVKSVLE

-183 LFLMTGSDFPEY
+183 LYLMNGSNFP
-195 KEQPKKEIRI
+195 KQDEQTKKEIRI
-205 AERNAILRYV
+205 AEQEAVTKYV
-215 NTQISNISEKKKV
+215 NRQISNVTEKKKA

-240 VEQQMTAL
+240 VEQQMTSL

-260 AALSRRQELVQEIS
+260 AALSRRQDLVQEMS
-274 ELQEKMTE
+274 DLQEKVTE
-282 AELMKSRYAA
+282 AELMKSRYAT

-306 IADGEMERNAH
+306 IADGEMSRSVH
-317 DKNTVCPFCES
+317 DKNNVCPFCES

-348 IVAQMNDLTK
+348 ILAQMNDLTK
-358 AEQSLAEEMRW
+358 AEQSLAEEMNW

-380 KDSIESHIQQ
+380 KDSIESLIHR
-390 ELRPKAEAMR
+390 ELRPKAEEMR
-400 KSLADYKSFLQ
+400 KSLAAYKSFLQ
-411 LKREMSVI
+411 LKHEMSVI
-419 DDFAVGWEADLRNPP
+419 EDFTVGWEKDLRNPP
-434 VELESALQYHPREH
+434 VETESVRQYHPREH

-458 QYYKD
+458 QYYME
-463 ILRECNYSTE
+463 ILRECSYSPE
-473 PIVANFNISDFDIE
+473 PTSTNFNISDFDIE
-487 INGHKKSAHEGQGY
+487 IDGHKKSTHEGQGY

-506 SVTALTFRHYLA
+506 TVTALTFRHYLA

>member
-12 RGIGKRDS
+12 RGKGKRDS
-20 FVDFTPGLNII
+20 FVDFTPRLNII

-47 FALGKMSDF
+47 FALGKMGEP
-56 PIDETFGYDE
+56 PIDEAFGYDQ
-66 VELLVQAADGT
+66 VELLVQAAAGT
-77 IGITRNFGKNQVD
+77 IGITRNFDKNQVD
-90 VATNIPGMYSGKYN
+90 VMTDIPGVYSGKYN
-104 LTHSQSKTTGLPV
+104 LMHSQSKTTGLPV
-117 LSDLFLKAMG
+117 LSDLLLNVMG
-127 ISLPCK
+127 ISTPCMV
-133 IIKNIDSKRTPL
+133 IKNIDFKRAPL
-145 TLRTFLHMMI
+145 TLRTFLHMLL
-155 FLNNDIGNVESVLE
+155 FLNNDIGNVKSMLE
-169 PKESIQKTV
+169 PSESTKKTV

-183 LFLMTGSDFPEY
+183 LFLMTGSNFPEQD
-195 KEQPKKEIRI
+195 EQTKKEIRI
-205 AERNAILRYV
+205 AERNAVTRYV
-215 NTQISNISEKKKV
+215 NRQISNVAEKKKA

-240 VEQQMTAL
+240 VEQQMTSL

-260 AALSRRQELVQEIS
+260 AALSRRQDLVQEMS
-274 ELQEKMTE
+274 DLQEKVTE
-282 AELMKSRYAA
+282 AELMKSRYAT

-306 IADGEMERNAH
+306 IADGEMGRNAH
-317 DKNTVCPFCES
+317 DKNNVCPFCES

-348 IVAQMNDLTK
+348 ILAQMNDLTK
-358 AEQSLAEEMRW
+358 AEQNLAEEMNW
-369 MSEEMAKLDAE
+369 MSGEMANLDAE
-380 KDSIESHIQQ
+380 KESIENLIQQ
-390 ELRPKAEAMR
+390 ELRPKAEEMR
-400 KSLADYKSFLQ
+400 KSLAAYKSFLQ
-411 LKREMSVI
+411 LKREMSVVEE
-419 DDFAVGWEADLRNPP
+419 FAAVWEEDLRNPP
-434 VELESALQYHPREH
+434 VETESVRQYHPREH
-448 FDDDFKRLIN
+448 FDDDFKKLIN

-463 ILRECNYSTE
+463 ILRECSYSTE

-487 INGHKKSAHEGQGY
+487 INGHKKSTHEGQGY

-536 LDQGVADSAP
+536 LDQGVADSDP

-559 HQEEG
+559 HQDEG

-579 YAAAGANVITFTKGL
+579 YEAAGANVITFTKGL
-594 TEGRPGFLHGI
+594 TEGRPGFLHG

>member
-12 RGIGKRDS
+12 RGKGKRDS
-20 FVDFTPGLNII
+20 FVDFTPSLNII

-47 FALGKMSDF
+47 FALGKMGEP
-56 PIDETFGYDE
+56 PIDEPLGYDQ
-66 VELLVQAADGT
+66 VELLVQAAAGT

-90 VATNIPGMYSGKYN
+90 VKTDIPGVYSGKYN
-104 LTHSQSKTTGLPV
+104 LNHSQSKTTALPV
-117 LSDLFLKAMG
+117 LSDLLLNVMG
-127 ISLPCK
+127 IPTPCMV
-133 IIKNIDSKRTPL
+133 IKNIDFKRAPL
-145 TLRTFLHMMI
+145 TLRTFLHMLI
-155 FLNNDIGNVESVLE
+155 FLNNDIGNVKSVLE

-183 LFLMTGSDFPEY
+183 LYLMNGSNFPEQD
-195 KEQPKKEIRI
+195 EQTKKELRI
-205 AERNAILRYV
+205 AEQNAVTRYV
-215 NTQISNISEKKKV
+215 NRQISNVAEKKKA

-240 VEQQMTAL
+240 VEQQMTSL

-260 AALSRRQELVQEIS
+260 AALSRRQDLVQEMS
-274 ELQEKMTE
+274 DLQEKVTE
-282 AELMKSRYAA
+282 AELMKYRYAT

-306 IADGEMERNAH
+306 IADGEMSRSVH
-317 DKNTVCPFCES
+317 DKNNVCPFCES

-348 IVAQMNDLTK
+348 ILAQMNDLTK
-358 AEQSLAEEMRW
+358 AEQSLAEEMNW

-380 KDSIESHIQQ
+380 KDSIENLIQQ
-390 ELRPKAEAMR
+390 ELRPKAEEMR
-400 KSLADYKSFLQ
+400 KSLAAYKSFLQ

-419 DDFAVGWEADLRNPP
+419 EDFAAVWEKDLRNPP
-434 VELESALQYHPREH
+434 VETESVRQYHPREH
-448 FDDDFKRLIN
+448 FDDDFKKLIN

-463 ILRECNYSTE
+463 ILCECSYSTE

-487 INGHKKSAHEGQGY
+487 INGHKKSTHEGQGY

-571 SKNLPDLD
+571 SKNLPELD
-579 YAAAGANVITFTKGL
+579 YEAAGANVITFTKGL
-594 TEGRPGFLHGI
+594 TEGRPGFLHG